1 MSLKCAYQSDR
12 LDKLGGFSYDS
23 SVQLNSVFPLE
34 IELFWYLMQRD
45 EQDLNSVE
53 CDNRIRSWS

>member
-23 SVQLNSVFPLE
+23 AVQLNSVFPLE
-34 IELFWYLMQRD
+34 FGLFWYLMQRD

-53 CDNRIRSWS
+53 RERQIMSWS